1 MGRKPKYSK
10 EEKIQACCKDY
21 EKGNGSFGR
30 IANEIGANEETVRG
44 WYLRYKEHGPS
55 ALETSHKNCSYS
67 KNFKALVIEEYTSGK
82 YSLSD
87 IAIKYNIAN
96 GVILNWVKNG
106 IMV

>member
-10 EEKIQACCKDY
+10 EEKIQACKDY